1 MQFDFSQFVD
11 LVEFL
16 RQPIKQI
23 AEFYQSIPVRAEYKS
38 DNSPVTVADRSIEK
52 LFVEHI
58 TTSMP
63 GCAVVGEESG
73 MTGRAETP

>member
-38 DNSPVTVADRSIEK
+38 DNSQI
-52 LFVEHI
+52 
-58 TTSMP
+58 
-63 GCAVVGEESG
+63 
-73 MTGRAETP
+73 GRAHV